1 MRFYR
6 LFLVLLASFSA
17 ASLAKADT
25 INFTVTITQQ
35 QNLSNIPIGT
45 VFTGFASYD
54 GSIDPNFTGNPPT
67 LTSYGFNFPSAP
79 ASLSDFKWEFAQRSG
94 IGQPLFL
101 DLMFVDYAYP
111 GASFLL
117 TGNLFQTILPYA
129 ETADSVSY
137 TIGETG
143 TVAYSYTADP
153 PSSVPEPASLL
164 LVGTGLLTAFN
175 LRRIQMKHV
184 YSRSTNGWL

>member
-6 LFLVLLASFSA
+6 LVFVLLASFSA
-17 ASLAKADT
+17 TSLAKADT

-35 QNLSNIPIGT
+35 QNLSNIPVGT

-79 ASLSDFKWEFAQRSG
+79 DSLSDFKWEFDQRTSP
-94 IGQPLFL
+94 GQPLFL

-117 TGNLFQTILPYA
+117 AGNLFQTILPYA
-129 ETADSVSY
+129 ETADTVSY

-164 LVGTGLLTAFN
+164 FVGTGLLAAFS
-175 LRRIQMKHV
+175 LRAIQVKHV
-184 YSRSTNGWL
+184 

>member
-1 MRFYR
+1 MRFFR

-17 ASLAKADT
+17 VSLAKADT

-35 QNLSNIPIGT
+35 QNLSNIPVGT

-54 GSIDPNFTGNPPT
+54 GSIDPDFTGNPPT
-67 LTSYGFNFPSAP
+67 LTSYGFDFPSAP
-79 ASLSDFKWEFAQRSG
+79 ASLSDFKWEFDQRTSP
-94 IGQPLFL
+94 GQPLFL
-101 DLMFVDYAYP
+101 ELMFVDDAYP
-111 GASFLL
+111 GASFLI
-117 TGNLFQTILPYA
+117 TGNLFQTILPYS
-129 ETADSVSY
+129 ETGDSVSY

-164 LVGTGLLTAFN
+164 LVGTGLLTAFS
-175 LRRIQMKHV
+175 LRRAQMKQV
-184 YSRSTNGWL
+184 

>member
-1 MRFYR
+1 MQLYKY
-6 LFLVLLASFSA
+6 FLVLLASLSA
-17 ASLAKADT
+17 TSFAKADT

-35 QNLSNIPIGT
+35 QNLSNIPVGT

-67 LTSYGFNFPSAP
+67 LTSYEFNFPSAP
-79 ASLSDFKWEFAQRSG
+79 DSLSDFKWEFAQRSG

-101 DLMFVDYAYP
+101 ELMFVDYAYP

-117 TGNLFQTILPYA
+117 VGNTFQTILPYA
-129 ETADSVSY
+129 ETGDSVSY

-153 PSSVPEPASLL
+153 PSSVPEPASFL
-164 LVGTGLLTAFN
+164 LVGTGLLTVFN
-175 LRRIQMKHV
+175 LHRVQKRHA
-184 YSRSTNGWL
+184 

>member
-6 LFLVLLASFSA
+6 LFIVFLASFSA
-17 ASLAKADT
+17 VSFAKADT

-35 QNLSNIPIGT
+35 QNLSDIPVGT

-79 ASLSDFKWEFAQRSG
+79 DSLSDFKWEFAQRNG

-101 DLMFVDYAYP
+101 ELMFVDYAYP
-111 GASFLL
+111 GASFDLI
-117 TGNLFQTILPYA
+117 GNTFQTIIPYA
-129 ETADSVSY
+129 ETEDSVNY

-143 TVAYSYTADP
+143 TVAYSYTADA

-164 LVGTGLLTAFN
+164 LVGTGLLTAFS
-175 LRRIQMKHV
+175 LRRAQMKHV
-184 YSRSTNGWL
+184 